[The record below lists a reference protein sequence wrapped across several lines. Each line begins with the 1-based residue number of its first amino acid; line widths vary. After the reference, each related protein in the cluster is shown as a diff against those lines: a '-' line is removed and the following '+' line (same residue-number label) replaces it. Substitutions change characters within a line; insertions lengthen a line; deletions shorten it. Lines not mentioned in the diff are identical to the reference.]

1 MEIDGVVGLD
11 LSLTSAGV
19 CRLNFSANADNEVL
33 LTHCAIG
40 TTTKFGTRL
49 ERYRYSMIE
58 INKIVQRRDLVFV
71 EYYAYGIGKGKQK
84 KGSMLATMGEIGGLV
99 KTMTWQKTGIE
110 PFLVS
115 PGQWKKFLC
124 GDGRLNK
131 DAFKLKVFQKYKIEV
146 PTNDEAAA
154 IAIAHMG
161 RAVLRDHGSLTSYQ
175 KGIVTDIRKKYA
187 EILQSIA
194 K

>member
-19 CRLNFSANADNEVL
+19 CRLNFSANVDNEVL
-33 LTHCAIG
+33 LIHCAIG

-49 ERYRYSMIE
+49 ERYRHTMIE
-58 INKIVQRRDLVFV
+58 INKVVQSRDLVFV
-71 EYYAYGIGKGKQK
+71 EDYAYGIKAK
-84 KGSMLATMGEIGGLV
+84 KSMLATMGEIGGLV
-99 KTMTWQKTGIE
+99 KTMTWRKTGIE

-115 PGQWKKFLC
+115 PGEWKKFLC

-154 IAIAHMG
+154 IAIAHLG
-161 RAVLRDHGSLTSYQ
+161 RAVLWDHGGLTSYQ
-175 KGIVTDIRKKYA
+175 KVVVANIRKKYA
-187 EILQSIA
+187 ETLQLIA
-194 K
+194 KKVK